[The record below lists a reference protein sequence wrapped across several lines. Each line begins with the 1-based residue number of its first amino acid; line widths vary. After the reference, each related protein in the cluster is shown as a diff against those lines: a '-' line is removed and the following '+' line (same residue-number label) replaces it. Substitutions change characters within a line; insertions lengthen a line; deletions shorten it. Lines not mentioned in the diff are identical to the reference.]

1 MPVLPS
7 HSAPMDTIL
16 DDKRL
21 QPIDLALADAA
32 LPETWRSTKLGAA
45 NGAAVKVLR
54 MDASDYADEIHDY
67 DEALLVLDGQ
77 MNLRV
82 RGELVAVR
90 AGEVVVVPA
99 GTLHGVAPGSHGTLF
114 VVGR

>member
-1 MPVLPS
+1 MQ
-7 HSAPMDTIL
+7 TTL
-16 DDKRL
+16 DATQVR
-21 QPIDLALADAA
+21 PIDLARAAAA

-54 MDASDYADEIHDY
+54 MDAGDYADEIHDY
-67 DEALLVLDGQ
+67 AEALLVLDGQ

-82 RGELVAVR
+82 GDEVVAVR

>member
-1 MPVLPS
+1 
-7 HSAPMDTIL
+7 MDTL
-16 DDKRL
+16 VHDTPL
-21 QPIDLALADAA
+21 QPIDLARAA
-32 LPETWRSTKLGAA
+32 AVLPDTWRSTKLGAA

-54 MDASDYADEIHDY
+54 MDARDYADEIHDY
-67 DEALLVLDGQ
+67 DEALLVLDGR

-82 RGELVAVR
+82 RGEVVAVR
-90 AGEVVVVPA
+90 TGEVVVVPA